1 VFQLNAFQR
10 NAFEIGYTKPSGG
23 YVHEIALAAKRKK
36 EREERERLEA
46 LQALE
51 TGQTVVDNDQI
62 EAQTPAKQEQ
72 ANRPQNRPEEYDNR
86 EFVEQI
92 LLLEYH
98 ILDSKER
105 KRLSQNLA
113 LCLLLLSE

>member
-1 VFQLNAFQR
+1 MFQLNAFQR
-10 NAFEIGYTKPSGG
+10 TAFQIGYTRPSGG
-23 YVHEIALAAKRKK
+23 YLHEVLRVGKKRLDREAK
-36 EREERERLEA
+36 ELEA

-51 TGQTVVDNDQI
+51 TGQTVVENYQ
-62 EAQTPAKQEQ
+62 EQAQTPAKQEQ
-72 ANRPQNRPEEYDNR
+72 ANRPQNRPNEYDNR
-86 EFVEQI
+86 ELIEQI

-98 ILDSKER
+98 ITDSKER

>member
-1 VFQLNAFQR
+1 MFQLNAFQR
-10 NAFEIGYTKPSGG
+10 TAFQIGHAFPTGG
-23 YVHEIALAAKRKK
+23 YVHEVALAAKRKK
-36 EREERERLEA
+36 EREEAKRLEA

-51 TGQTVVDNDQI
+51 TGQTVVENYQ
-62 EAQTPAKQEQ
+62 EQAETPAKQEQ
-72 ANRPQNRPEEYDNR
+72 ANRPQNRPNEYDNR
-86 EFVEQI
+86 ELIEQI

-98 ILDSKER
+98 ITDSKER